1 MTTWGCHL
9 NEVKEQTMCIFGDD
23 VYQGIKQQMQMLRG
37 RIKPS
42 MPKWLKMKQGKK
54 VKKMRSEMEAQIVE
68 LSSEA

>member
-1 MTTWGCHL
+1 
-9 NEVKEQTMCIFGDD
+9 MCIFGDD

-54 VKKMRSEMEAQIVE
+54 VQKMRSEMEVQIVE